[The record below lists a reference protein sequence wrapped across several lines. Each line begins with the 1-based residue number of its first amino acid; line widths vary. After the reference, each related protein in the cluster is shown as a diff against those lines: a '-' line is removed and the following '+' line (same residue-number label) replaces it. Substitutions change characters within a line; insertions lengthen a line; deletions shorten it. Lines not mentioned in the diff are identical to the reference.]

1 MAWKNQWSSCQ
12 CYHYLI
18 IFYRS
23 NSCTDFGDLNVDI
36 QISDWLEAD
45 NGDVHGANCWKYC
58 LFDTF
63 NQSSFVF
70 LKFFHFSFFRHLK
83 FCWSFLVFCNQNLS
97 KNYWYLNCSMVATED
112 ILSKHFID
120 LRLAV
125 FIDSNFWQHLVYHA
139 SQSMFLLVCY

>member
-70 LKFFHFSFFRHLK
+70 LKYFHFSFFPHLN
-83 FCWSFLVFCNQNLS
+83 FCWSFLVFCNQNLF
-97 KNYWYLNCSMVATED
+97 KKYGLQI
-112 ILSKHFID
+112 ILFDKRI
-120 LRLAV
+120 
-125 FIDSNFWQHLVYHA
+125 NFETPSGGGHLVG
-139 SQSMFLLVCY
+139 SLLLGSLGDWTCLKN